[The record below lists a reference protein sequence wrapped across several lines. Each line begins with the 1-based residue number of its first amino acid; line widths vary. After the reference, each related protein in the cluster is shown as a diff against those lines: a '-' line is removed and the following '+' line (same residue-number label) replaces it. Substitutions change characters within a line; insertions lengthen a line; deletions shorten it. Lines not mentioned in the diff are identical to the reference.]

1 MNEDQRL
8 KFIDAARANYADP
21 SNDDIEVDDN
31 AQISESGEG
40 GDAGV
45 WVQAWVWV
53 RYEDVGDLEGVSQ

>member
-8 KFIDAARANYADP
+8 KFIDAARANYAYP
-21 SNDDIEVDDN
+21 SDNNIEVDDN
-31 AQISESGEG
+31 ADVSESGEG

-53 RYEDVGDLEGVSQ
+53 RYEDVGELEEVSQ